1 MKRLT
6 RFQENI
12 SVRKATN
19 YAIII
24 NSLEILLIL
33 GVMTLVVISPQY
45 DFSPRMMRLLVG
57 VAAAVIIW
65 GAVMDIREAMSTRRL
80 LSQLDA
86 MDDTID
92 AMEKLNNT
100 LRAQRHDFLNHLQ
113 VVYSLMEM
121 EEYGE
126 ANTYIEKVYGRI
138 TAVSRVLKTASAPIN
153 ALLQVKLA
161 ACEKAG
167 VQVTL
172 NITSTWKELPI
183 SGWEMCKVLSN
194 LIDNAIDAMADLPDG
209 KKHLTITLTENLK
222 EYVFSVANTG
232 TPIPPDDQ
240 QRIFEPGV
248 TTKSDGHGMG
258 LFIVR
263 ETLRH
268 YGGDIQV
275 TKRRAGNGVLRHC
288 AEGHD
293 NSGSKSGTREQHK
306 RIIIPLSSTELVR
319 GLLWQVRQEMSV
331 LHGKLGGKQGLRR
344 SNKSCTRKEH
354 ESASNSIAKR
364 GQGAIAPCRV
374 KGQRPLWG
382 LGQRPNCSAGDQHR
396 KRTQQRRR
404 QRSVP
409 ASNFARPQT
418 RSQAALPPKIP

>member
-1 MKRLT
+1 M
-6 RFQENI
+6 
-12 SVRKATN
+12 
-19 YAIII
+19 
-24 NSLEILLIL
+24 
-33 GVMTLVVISPQY
+33 
-45 DFSPRMMRLLVG
+45 
-57 VAAAVIIW
+57 IIW

-126 ANTYIEKVYGRI
+126 ANSYIEKVYGRI

-172 NITSTWKELPI
+172 NITSTWKELPV

-232 TPIPPDDQ
+232 TSIPPDDQ

-275 TKRRAGNGVLRHC
+275 TSDAQETVF
-288 AEGHD
+288 
-293 NSGSKSGTREQHK
+293 SGTVPK
-306 RIIIPLSSTELVR
+306 DTTIPEAKAA
-319 GLLWQVRQEMSV
+319 QE
-331 LHGKLGGKQGLRR
+331 
-344 SNKSCTRKEH
+344 
-354 ESASNSIAKR
+354 NS
-364 GQGAIAPCRV
+364 
-374 KGQRPLWG
+374 
-382 LGQRPNCSAGDQHR
+382 PN
-396 KRTQQRRR
+396 T
-404 QRSVP
+404 
-409 ASNFARPQT
+409 
-418 RSQAALPPKIP
+418 

>member
-1 MKRLT
+1 M
-6 RFQENI
+6 
-12 SVRKATN
+12 A
-19 YAIII
+19 
-24 NSLEILLIL
+24 
-33 GVMTLVVISPQY
+33 LVVISPQY

-126 ANTYIEKVYGRI
+126 ANSYIEKVYGRI

-209 KKHLTITLTENLK
+209 KKHLTITLTENLN

-232 TPIPPDDQ
+232 TPIAPDDQ
-240 QRIFEPGV
+240 QRIFRAGRDDEVRRSWHGAVYRPGNAAA
-248 TTKSDGHGMG
+248 
-258 LFIVR
+258 
-263 ETLRH
+263 LRRRH
-268 YGGDIQV
+268 SGDE
-275 TKRRAGNGVLRHC
+275 RSAGNGVLRHC
-288 AEGHD
+288 TEGHD
-293 NSGSKSGTREQHK
+293 NSRSKK
-306 RIIIPLSSTELVR
+306 RRKRTAKAHNQPPSSTGLVR
-319 GLLWQVRQEMSV
+319 GLLWQVRQEMSNIV
-331 LHGKLGGKQGLRR
+331 HNLVH
-344 SNKSCTRKEH
+344 NK
-354 ESASNSIAKR
+354 
-364 GQGAIAPCRV
+364 
-374 KGQRPLWG
+374 
-382 LGQRPNCSAGDQHR
+382 R
-396 KRTQQRRR
+396 KRTVSAKLSTKLGERC
-404 QRSVP
+404 
-409 ASNFARPQT
+409 
-418 RSQAALPPKIP
+418 

>member
-1 MKRLT
+1 MKRLS
-6 RFQENI
+6 QMNEHI
-12 SVRKATN
+12 SVKKATT
-19 YAIII
+19 YAVVI
-24 NSLEILLIL
+24 NSLEILLIVL
-33 GVMTLVVISPQY
+33 VMGAIIFLPQY
-45 DFSPRMMRLLVG
+45 DVDLRLMRLIVAIAALVT
-57 VAAAVIIW
+57 IW

-80 LSQLDA
+80 LAQLDA

-126 ANTYIEKVYGRI
+126 ANRYIEKIYGRI

-194 LIDNAIDAMADLPDG
+194 LIDNAIDAMAELPEG
-209 KKHLTITLTENLK
+209 ARKLTITLTENLK
-222 EYVFSVANTG
+222 EYTFSVANTG
-232 TPIPPDDQ
+232 TPISREDQ
-240 QRIFEPGV
+240 QRIFEAGV

-263 ETLRH
+263 ETLRR
-268 YGGDIQV
+268 YGGDIAVQSDARETV
-275 TKRRAGNGVLRHC
+275 FSGN
-288 AEGHD
+288 
-293 NSGSKSGTREQHK
+293 
-306 RIIIPLSSTELVR
+306 IPKDTTLPEA
-319 GLLWQVRQEMSV
+319 
-331 LHGKLGGKQGLRR
+331 KP
-344 SNKSCTRKEH
+344 EH
-354 ESASNSIAKR
+354 ISA
-364 GQGAIAPCRV
+364 
-374 KGQRPLWG
+374 
-382 LGQRPNCSAGDQHR
+382 
-396 KRTQQRRR
+396 
-404 QRSVP
+404 
-409 ASNFARPQT
+409 
-418 RSQAALPPKIP
+418 

>member
-12 SVRKATN
+12 SVKKATN

-57 VAAAVIIW
+57 IAAAVIIW

-126 ANTYIEKVYGRI
+126 ANSYIEKVYGRI

-153 ALLQVKLA
+153 ALLQVK
-161 ACEKAG
+161 
-167 VQVTL
+167 L

-232 TPIPPDDQ
+232 TSIPPDDQ

-275 TKRRAGNGVLRHC
+275 TSDAQETVF
-288 AEGHD
+288 
-293 NSGSKSGTREQHK
+293 SGTVPK
-306 RIIIPLSSTELVR
+306 DTTIPEAKAA
-319 GLLWQVRQEMSV
+319 QE
-331 LHGKLGGKQGLRR
+331 
-344 SNKSCTRKEH
+344 
-354 ESASNSIAKR
+354 NS
-364 GQGAIAPCRV
+364 
-374 KGQRPLWG
+374 
-382 LGQRPNCSAGDQHR
+382 PN
-396 KRTQQRRR
+396 T
-404 QRSVP
+404 
-409 ASNFARPQT
+409 
-418 RSQAALPPKIP
+418 

>member
-33 GVMTLVVISPQY
+33 GVMALVVISPQY

-57 VAAAVIIW
+57 VAA
-65 GAVMDIREAMSTRRL
+65 AVMDIREAMSTRRL

-126 ANTYIEKVYGRI
+126 ANSYIEKVYGRI

-172 NITSTWKELPI
+172 NITSTWKELPV

-194 LIDNAIDAMADLPDG
+194 LIDNAIDAVADLPDG
-209 KKHLTITLTENLK
+209 K
-222 EYVFSVANTG
+222 
-232 TPIPPDDQ
+232 
-240 QRIFEPGV
+240 
-248 TTKSDGHGMG
+248 
-258 LFIVR
+258 
-263 ETLRH
+263 
-268 YGGDIQV
+268 
-275 TKRRAGNGVLRHC
+275 
-288 AEGHD
+288 
-293 NSGSKSGTREQHK
+293 
-306 RIIIPLSSTELVR
+306 
-319 GLLWQVRQEMSV
+319 
-331 LHGKLGGKQGLRR
+331 
-344 SNKSCTRKEH
+344 
-354 ESASNSIAKR
+354 SI
-364 GQGAIAPCRV
+364 
-374 KGQRPLWG
+374 
-382 LGQRPNCSAGDQHR
+382 
-396 KRTQQRRR
+396 
-404 QRSVP
+404 
-409 ASNFARPQT
+409 
-418 RSQAALPPKIP
+418 

>member
-33 GVMTLVVISPQY
+33 GVMALVVISPQY

-126 ANTYIEKVYGRI
+126 ANSYIEKVYGRI
-138 TAVSRVLKTASAPIN
+138 TAVSRVLKTASA
-153 ALLQVKLA
+153 AL
-161 ACEKAG
+161 AG
-167 VQVTL
+167 QT
-172 NITSTWKELPI
+172 
-183 SGWEMCKVLSN
+183 C
-194 LIDNAIDAMADLPDG
+194 
-209 KKHLTITLTENLK
+209 
-222 EYVFSVANTG
+222 
-232 TPIPPDDQ
+232 
-240 QRIFEPGV
+240 R
-248 TTKSDGHGMG
+248 
-258 LFIVR
+258 VR
-263 ETLRH
+263 K
-268 YGGDIQV
+268 GG
-275 TKRRAGNGVLRHC
+275 RAGD
-288 AEGHD
+288 AEHYVHME
-293 NSGSKSGTREQHK
+293 GTAHF
-306 RIIIPLSSTELVR
+306 
-319 GLLWQVRQEMSV
+319 W
-331 LHGKLGGKQGLRR
+331 LGDV
-344 SNKSCTRKEH
+344 
-354 ESASNSIAKR
+354 
-364 GQGAIAPCRV
+364 QGAV
-374 KGQRPLWG
+374 KP
-382 LGQRPNCSAGDQHR
+382 D
-396 KRTQQRRR
+396 
-404 QRSVP
+404 
-409 ASNFARPQT
+409 
-418 RSQAALPPKIP
+418 

>member
-33 GVMTLVVISPQY
+33 GVMALVVISPQY

-126 ANTYIEKVYGRI
+126 ANSYIEKVYGRI

-153 ALLQVKLA
+153 A
-161 ACEKAG
+161 G

-172 NITSTWKELPI
+172 NITSTWKELPV

-194 LIDNAIDAMADLPDG
+194 LIDNAIDAVADLPDG

-232 TPIPPDDQ
+232 TPIAPDDQ

-275 TKRRAGNGVLRHC
+275 TSDAQETVF
-288 AEGHD
+288 
-293 NSGSKSGTREQHK
+293 SGTVPK
-306 RIIIPLSSTELVR
+306 DTTIPEAKAA
-319 GLLWQVRQEMSV
+319 QE
-331 LHGKLGGKQGLRR
+331 
-344 SNKSCTRKEH
+344 
-354 ESASNSIAKR
+354 NS
-364 GQGAIAPCRV
+364 
-374 KGQRPLWG
+374 
-382 LGQRPNCSAGDQHR
+382 PN
-396 KRTQQRRR
+396 T
-404 QRSVP
+404 
-409 ASNFARPQT
+409 
-418 RSQAALPPKIP
+418 

>member
-12 SVRKATN
+12 SVKKATN

-126 ANTYIEKVYGRI
+126 ANSYIEKVYGRI

-172 NITSTWKELPI
+172 NITSTWKKLPI

-194 LIDNAIDAMADLPDG
+194 LIDNAIDAMADLRCEHGHADSARRPAADFRAG
-209 KKHLTITLTENLK
+209 R
-222 EYVFSVANTG
+222 
-232 TPIPPDDQ
+232 DDKV
-240 QRIFEPGV
+240 RRSRHGAVHRPGNAAALRRRH
-248 TTKSDGHGMG
+248 SGH
-258 LFIVR
+258 
-263 ETLRH
+263 
-268 YGGDIQV
+268 
-275 TKRRAGNGVLRHC
+275 KRRAGNGVLRHC

-293 NSGSKSGTREQHK
+293 NSGSKSGAREQHK
-306 RIIIPLSSTELVR
+306 RIIIPLSSTGLVR
-319 GLLWQVRQEMSV
+319 GLL
-331 LHGKLGGKQGLRR
+331 
-344 SNKSCTRKEH
+344 
-354 ESASNSIAKR
+354 
-364 GQGAIAPCRV
+364 
-374 KGQRPLWG
+374 
-382 LGQRPNCSAGDQHR
+382 
-396 KRTQQRRR
+396 
-404 QRSVP
+404 
-409 ASNFARPQT
+409 
-418 RSQAALPPKIP
+418 

>member
-126 ANTYIEKVYGRI
+126 ANSYIEKVYGRI

-209 KKHLTITLTENLK
+209 KKASDHYLDRE
-222 EYVFSVANTG
+222 
-232 TPIPPDDQ
+232 P
-240 QRIFEPGV
+240 QRVRLFRCEH
-248 TTKSDGHGMG
+248 GHADCARRPAAH
-258 LFIVR
+258 F
-263 ETLRH
+263 
-268 YGGDIQV
+268 
-275 TKRRAGNGVLRHC
+275 RAGR
-288 AEGHD
+288 D
-293 NSGSKSGTREQHK
+293 DK
-306 RIIIPLSSTELVR
+306 VR
-319 GLLWQVRQEMSV
+319 RSW
-331 LHGKLGGKQGLRR
+331 HGAVHRPGNAAALRR
-344 SNKSCTRKEH
+344 
-354 ESASNSIAKR
+354 
-364 GQGAIAPCRV
+364 
-374 KGQRPLWG
+374 
-382 LGQRPNCSAGDQHR
+382 
-396 KRTQQRRR
+396 
-404 QRSVP
+404 
-409 ASNFARPQT
+409 
-418 RSQAALPPKIP
+418 

>member
-12 SVRKATN
+12 SVKKATN

-126 ANTYIEKVYGRI
+126 ANSYIEKVYGRI

-194 LIDNAIDAMADLPDG
+194 LIDNAIDAMADLPNG

-232 TPIPPDDQ
+232 TPIAPDDHF
-240 QRIFEPGV
+240 RAGRDDEVRRSWHGAVHRPGDAAALRRRH
-248 TTKSDGHGMG
+248 SGH
-258 LFIVR
+258 
-263 ETLRH
+263 
-268 YGGDIQV
+268 
-275 TKRRAGNGVLRHC
+275 KRRAGNGVLRHC

-293 NSGSKSGTREQHK
+293 NSGSKSGTREQPKH
-306 RIIIPLSSTELVR
+306 IIRPPLINGIGEGASLARASRNV
-319 GLLWQVRQEMSV
+319 
-331 LHGKLGGKQGLRR
+331 
-344 SNKSCTRKEH
+344 EH
-354 ESASNSIAKR
+354 CA
-364 GQGAIAPCRV
+364 QPC
-374 KGQRPLWG
+374 
-382 LGQRPNCSAGDQHR
+382 A
-396 KRTQQRRR
+396 
-404 QRSVP
+404 
-409 ASNFARPQT
+409 
-418 RSQAALPPKIP
+418 

>member
-12 SVRKATN
+12 SVKKATN

-33 GVMTLVVISPQY
+33 GVMALVVISPQY
-45 DFSPRMMRLLVG
+45 DFSPRMVRLLVG

-126 ANTYIEKVYGRI
+126 ANSYIEKVYGRI

-153 ALLQVKLA
+153 ALL
-161 ACEKAG
+161 
-167 VQVTL
+167 QVTL

-232 TPIPPDDQ
+232 TSIPPDDQ

-275 TKRRAGNGVLRHC
+275 TSDAQETVF
-288 AEGHD
+288 
-293 NSGSKSGTREQHK
+293 SGTVPK
-306 RIIIPLSSTELVR
+306 DTTIPEAKAAQENST
-319 GLLWQVRQEMSV
+319 
-331 LHGKLGGKQGLRR
+331 
-344 SNKSCTRKEH
+344 N
-354 ESASNSIAKR
+354 A
-364 GQGAIAPCRV
+364 
-374 KGQRPLWG
+374 
-382 LGQRPNCSAGDQHR
+382 
-396 KRTQQRRR
+396 
-404 QRSVP
+404 
-409 ASNFARPQT
+409 
-418 RSQAALPPKIP
+418 

>member
-33 GVMTLVVISPQY
+33 GVMALVVISPQY

-126 ANTYIEKVYGRI
+126 ANSYIEKVYGRI

-172 NITSTWKELPI
+172 NITSTWKELPV

-194 LIDNAIDAMADLPDG
+194 LIDNAIDAMVDLPNG

-232 TPIPPDDQ
+232 TSIPPDDQ
-240 QRIFEPGV
+240 QRKRCG
-248 TTKSDGHGMG
+248 TTAAT
-258 LFIVR
+258 F
-263 ETLRH
+263 
-268 YGGDIQV
+268 
-275 TKRRAGNGVLRHC
+275 
-288 AEGHD
+288 
-293 NSGSKSGTREQHK
+293 
-306 RIIIPLSSTELVR
+306 
-319 GLLWQVRQEMSV
+319 
-331 LHGKLGGKQGLRR
+331 
-344 SNKSCTRKEH
+344 
-354 ESASNSIAKR
+354 
-364 GQGAIAPCRV
+364 
-374 KGQRPLWG
+374 
-382 LGQRPNCSAGDQHR
+382 
-396 KRTQQRRR
+396 
-404 QRSVP
+404 
-409 ASNFARPQT
+409 
-418 RSQAALPPKIP
+418 RSQATRRKRCSPALCRRTRQFRKQKRHKRTAQTHNHPPLINRIGEGASLARASRNVEHCAQPCA